1 MTSAKIPEC
10 ERERLEELHRYAIL
24 DTVPERAF
32 DELTLL
38 AGHICAAPI
47 ALISL
52 IDEHRQ
58 WFKSRVGL
66 TAAETPREQ
75 AFCAHAILQPSDVMV
90 VADASLDPRF
100 SCNPLVTGDPHI
112 RFYAG
117 APLVS
122 PDGHALGTLCIIDH
136 QPRDLRLEHLQALQV
151 LSKLVMTTIELRESR
166 SVQAV
171 AIADRNRAVQE
182 LRQEQALLEQRV
194 FERTAELSDSS
205 RRLAAEITQNQL
217 AADRL
222 RQSDKMQAIGQ
233 LAAGVA
239 HDFNN
244 TLAVILGA
252 ARLMERELP
261 DGSALRRRLDMITQS
276 AKRAG
281 DLTAHMLSFARQK
294 PPLLA
299 PVDLHQVILDTVALL
314 ETSTN
319 RHILIRLELQAVTA
333 TINGDASLLQNA
345 LLNLG
350 INAAQAM
357 PEGGEIVFFS
367 RVVATDALESHLEIE
382 VRDTGVG
389 ISVDALPRIFEPFFT
404 TKAAGQGTGL
414 GLATVFSTVQQ
425 HQGTIH
431 VESALGTGTCFRLR
445 FALS

>member
-1 MTSAKIPEC
+1 M
-10 ERERLEELHRYAIL
+10 
-24 DTVPERAF
+24 
-32 DELTLL
+32 
-38 AGHICAAPI
+38 
-47 ALISL
+47 
-52 IDEHRQ
+52 
-58 WFKSRVGL
+58 
-66 TAAETPREQ
+66 
-75 AFCAHAILQPSDVMV
+75 
-90 VADASLDPRF
+90 
-100 SCNPLVTGDPHI
+100 
-112 RFYAG
+112 
-117 APLVS
+117 
-122 PDGHALGTLCIIDH
+122 
-136 QPRDLRLEHLQALQV
+136 
-151 LSKLVMTTIELRESR
+151 
-166 SVQAV
+166 
-171 AIADRNRAVQE
+171 QE